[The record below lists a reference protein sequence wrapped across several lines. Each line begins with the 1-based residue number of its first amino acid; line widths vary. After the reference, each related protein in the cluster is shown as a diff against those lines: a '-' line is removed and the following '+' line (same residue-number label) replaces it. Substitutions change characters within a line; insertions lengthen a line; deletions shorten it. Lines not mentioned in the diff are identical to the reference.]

1 MTAAGPS
8 TLGAIESPW
17 NFRARR
23 FIEAP
28 VYRLCGSRKPHPSA
42 TRWRLEMEQDG
53 VRHRVENDQ
62 PILDAAPMWPKLRV
76 GAWIQATLYEI
87 DAATGWCVRV
97 HSLGASVQG
106 NGTMIGLVSKAPDW
120 DDRDDAPLDYRASI
134 AANLDWFDRQER
146 LLRTDDHDP
155 AMPAWWWYA
164 SESEYPARRPP
175 RDGAFPGLASVAI
188 VANLSAARALPERA
202 KSCRAT
208 ARAIGDWLLA
218 HRTPFEG
225 ATPGMP
231 YTAMRKGTFT
241 FSAEAQALNIS
252 RAFVPAAGLL
262 ELYRETGEERYLDYA
277 RHVAGVLTR
286 FVGDDGAMPYRV
298 RPDTGQVMEAYT
310 CGSVGVALLLDALE
324 GVDPDARWRD
334 ASRRIRGWVLDHPMR
349 DFNWKACFEDV
360 GRKPRFANLTG
371 MDALWAVRLLVGHRD
386 EDPAYLPAARK
397 LFRWVEDQFVSFGDD
412 VSLGRLRT
420 FYPAVREQYDCDYPM
435 EAHAANYAS
444 TCRAMLDATSEPVF
458 RHKLVATLNAIVRSQ
473 REDGAYSTWGRDR
486 ETGFGG
492 FTSGHN
498 WFNCNHGAMGE
509 LSSYLI
515 RQAGGTAL
523 ML

>member
-1 MTAAGPS
+1 MTLDGAG
-8 TLGAIESPW
+8 TLGDIESPW
-17 NFRARR
+17 NFRAKR

-53 VRHRVENDQ
+53 VRHIVEHDQ
-62 PILDAAPMWPKLRV
+62 PILDAASIWPRLRV
-76 GAWIQATLYEI
+76 GAWIQSTLYEI
-87 DAATGWCVRV
+87 DGATGWCVRV
-97 HSLGASVQG
+97 HSLGAPVLG

-120 DDRDDAPLDYRASI
+120 DDRDDPPLDYRASI
-134 AANLDWFDRQER
+134 AANLDWFGRQER
-146 LLRTDDHDP
+146 LIGTEGHDP
-155 AMPAWWWYA
+155 TMPAWWWYA
-164 SESEYPARRPP
+164 SESEYPAKRPP
-175 RDGAFPGLASVAI
+175 REGSFPGLASAAI
-188 VANLSAARALPERA
+188 VGNLSAAAALPERA
-202 KSCRAT
+202 EACRAT
-208 ARAIGDWLLA
+208 ARAIGEWFLA
-218 HRTPFEG
+218 NRTPNEG

-231 YTAMRKGTFT
+231 YTAMRDGAFT
-241 FSAEAQALNIS
+241 FSAEARALNIS
-252 RAFVPAAGLL
+252 RASFPAAGMLL
-262 ELYRETGEERYLDYA
+262 LFLDTGDERYLDYA

-298 RPDTGQVMEAYT
+298 RPDSGRVMEAYT
-310 CGSVGVALLLDALE
+310 CGSVQVALFLDALDR
-324 GVDPDARWRD
+324 VDPDSGWRD
-334 ASRRIRGWVLDHPMR
+334 ASRRIRGWVCEHPMR

-360 GRKPRFANLTG
+360 GRKRRFANLTG
-371 MDALWAVRLLVGHRD
+371 MDALWAIRLLVSHRD
-386 EDPAYLPAARK
+386 EDDAYLPAARK
-397 LFRWVEDQFVSFGDD
+397 LFRWVEDQFVNFGDD

-444 TCRAMLDATSEPVF
+444 TCQALFEVTSEPVF
-458 RHKLVATLNAIVRSQ
+458 RHKMVGTLNAIVRSQ
-473 REDGAYSTWGRDR
+473 RSDGAYSTWGRDR

-498 WFNCNHGAMGE
+498 WFNCNHWAMGE

-523 ML
+523 TI